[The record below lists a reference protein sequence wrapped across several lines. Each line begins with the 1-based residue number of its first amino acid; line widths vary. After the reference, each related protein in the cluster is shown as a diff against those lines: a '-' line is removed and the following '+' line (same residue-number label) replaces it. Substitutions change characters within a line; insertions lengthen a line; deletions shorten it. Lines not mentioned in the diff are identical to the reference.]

1 LLNVLDIVPSGNV
14 IVKRDFVS
22 VGSGAVPIV
31 LVTMTSDRFDITLP
45 ITTESSSGLAIMTY
59 DPVYRQ
65 WNPTWASDP
74 ISGTARPL
82 PAANQPGGTSG
93 GDLLRDGSR
102 ILELRT
108 TTVNGAAHLQL
119 FRYDPKTHTVTALK
133 MVPTPGAAEKDAVF
147 DADLDVNMADLNDD
161 GVYEVVADNVSGVK
175 TWSWDGSKF
184 VPRET
189 H

>member
-1 LLNVLDIVPSGNV
+1 VLDVVPSGNV
-14 IVKRDFVS
+14 IVRRDFLPLDGGPVNN
-22 VGSGAVPIV
+22 V

-45 ITTESSSGLAIMTY
+45 ITKESSSGLAIMTY
-59 DPVYRQ
+59 DSVYRQ
-65 WNPTWASDP
+65 WKATWSSDP

-82 PAANQPGGTSG
+82 PAANQIGGTNG
-93 GDLLRDGSR
+93 GDLLRDGSH

-108 TTVNGAAHLQL
+108 TTVDGAAHLQL
-119 FRYDPKTHTVTALK
+119 FRYDPKTHTATALK
-133 MVPTPGAAEKDAVF
+133 MVPAPGAAEKDAIF

-189 H
+189 R